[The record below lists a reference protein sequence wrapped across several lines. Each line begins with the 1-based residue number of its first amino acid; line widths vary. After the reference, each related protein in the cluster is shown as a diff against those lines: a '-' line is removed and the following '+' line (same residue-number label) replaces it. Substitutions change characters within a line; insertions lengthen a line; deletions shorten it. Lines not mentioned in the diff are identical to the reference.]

1 MAPAEST
8 AATVKQYILDEFLPG
23 ENPDNLT
30 DDLPLI
36 SSGILD
42 SIATLKLVLFIEE
55 HFGITIEAHEA
66 DKENMDSL
74 RQIVEIVSAKRG

>member
-1 MAPAEST
+1 MNPDIARPIKT
-8 AATVKQYILDEFLPG
+8 YILDEFLPG

>member
-1 MAPAEST
+1 
-8 AATVKQYILDEFLPG
+8 
-23 ENPDNLT
+23 
-30 DDLPLI
+30 
-36 SSGILD
+36 
-42 SIATLKLVLFIEE
+42 LKLVLFIEE